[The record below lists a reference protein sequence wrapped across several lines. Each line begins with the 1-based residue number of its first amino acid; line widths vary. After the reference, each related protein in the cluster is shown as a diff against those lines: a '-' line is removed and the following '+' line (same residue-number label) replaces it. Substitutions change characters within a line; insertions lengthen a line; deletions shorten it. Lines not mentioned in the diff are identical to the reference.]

1 MHRDIKPENI
11 LIDSIEDNCIKL
23 TDFGFASFFKEKE
36 KLKEVM
42 GSPLYMAPELVSNQ
56 EYDSKVDVWS
66 SGVVAFTMLCGK
78 PPFFGKNKEE
88 VYSCIKFQKLE
99 EAYPREIEKV
109 ISNKAK
115 DFLSKVLCKDPEKRL
130 SAIDALQHPWLVNL
144 ESSDVSVSDK
154 ELGGVV

>member
-1 MHRDIKPENI
+1 
-11 LIDSIEDNCIKL
+11 
-23 TDFGFASFFKEKE
+23 
-36 KLKEVM
+36 
-42 GSPLYMAPELVSNQ
+42 
-56 EYDSKVDVWS
+56 
-66 SGVVAFTMLCGK
+66 MLCGK